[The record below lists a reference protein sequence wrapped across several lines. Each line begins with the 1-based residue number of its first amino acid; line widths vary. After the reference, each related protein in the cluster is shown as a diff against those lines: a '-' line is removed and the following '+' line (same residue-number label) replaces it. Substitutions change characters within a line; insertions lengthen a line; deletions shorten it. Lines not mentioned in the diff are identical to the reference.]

1 MQVDYILGSNPMK
14 MSYMVG
20 FGSKYPK
27 QLHHRG
33 SSIPSINVHPTKVG
47 CNDGLS
53 VYYNSTNPNPNTHVG
68 AIVGGPDSNDR
79 FSDARSDYSH
89 SEPTTYM
96 NAAFVAS
103 VSALL
108 GKTTD
113 RNQIQDSAV
122 SPYRC

>member
-1 MQVDYILGSNPMK
+1 MK

-33 SSIPSINVHPTKVG
+33 SSIPSIKVHPAKVG
-47 CNDGLS
+47 CNGGLS
-53 VYYNSTNPNPNTHVG
+53 DYYNSPNPNPNTHVG

-79 FSDARSDYSH
+79 FNDARSDYSH
-89 SEPTTYM
+89 TEPTTYM

-108 GKTTD
+108 AKT
-113 RNQIQDSAV
+113 
-122 SPYRC
+122 